1 MSTAIATAGA
11 GSRPGTTLARRL
23 LRHRLFA
30 AGAATCGLVVALSLL
45 AGLLAQADPNQ
56 MSVLRRLKPPSG
68 AAWFGTDAYG
78 RDLFAR
84 VLHGGQVSLL
94 VGLSVAAATGILGSA
109 VGALAG
115 FLRVL
120 DGPLMRVMDAL
131 MAFPSVLL
139 AIAITA
145 ALGPSLANVVVALAI
160 TYTPRTARVARAAVL
175 VAMEQDYVQAAR
187 AYGCDGLRLLWSHVL
202 PNCLAP
208 LIVQVTFVFGYAV
221 LAAAVLSFLGM
232 GTPPPTPSWGGIV
245 AEGRTLLRVAPWIC
259 LFPGIA
265 IALFVLGLNLL
276 GDGLRD
282 VLDPRMRLERE

>member
-1 MSTAIATAGA
+1 MTASTGTLPSRRATSLAG
-11 GSRPGTTLARRL
+11 RL
-23 LRHRLFA
+23 LRHRLFV
-30 AGAATCGLVVALSLL
+30 AGASICAIVVVASVL
-45 AGLLAQADPNQ
+45 AGAIAQADPNQ
-56 MSVLRRLKPPSG
+56 MSILRRLRPPS
-68 AAWFGTDAYG
+68 AALWFGTDAYG

-84 VLHGGQVSLL
+84 VLHGGRVSLA
-94 VGLSVAAATGILGSA
+94 VGLSVAAASAILGTA
-109 VGALAG
+109 IGALAG
-115 FLRVL
+115 FLRPL

-139 AIAITA
+139 AIAITS
-145 ALGPSLANVVVALAI
+145 ALGPSIANVIVALAI

-187 AYGCDGLRLLWSHVL
+187 SYGCAGARLLWSHIL

-221 LAAAVLSFLGM
+221 LAEAVLSFLGM

-259 LFPGIA
+259 LFPGLA
-265 IALFVLGLNLL
+265 IAAFVLGLNLL

-282 VLDPRMRLERE
+282 VLDPRMRVERE

>member
-1 MSTAIATAGA
+1 MIEAAGTLPVRRPASLAT
-11 GSRPGTTLARRL
+11 RL
-23 LRHRLFA
+23 LRHRLFV
-30 AGAATCGLVVALSLL
+30 AGASICTIVVATAVF
-45 AGLLAQADPNQ
+45 AGVVAQADPNQ
-56 MSVLRRLKPPSG
+56 MSILRRLRPPSG
-68 AAWFGTDAYG
+68 EIWFGTDAYG

-84 VLHGGQVSLL
+84 VLHGGRVSLAVGSSVAVATALLGTL
-94 VGLSVAAATGILGSA
+94 VGAI
-109 VGALAG
+109 AG
-115 FLRVL
+115 FLRAL

-145 ALGPSLANVVVALAI
+145 ALGPSLANVIVALAI

-187 AYGCDGLRLLWSHVL
+187 SYGCAGARLLWSHVL

-221 LAAAVLSFLGM
+221 LAEAVLSFLGM

-259 LFPGIA
+259 LFPGLA
-265 IALFVLGLNLL
+265 IAAFVLGLNLL

-282 VLDPRMRLERE
+282 VLDPRMRVERE

>member
-1 MSTAIATAGA
+1 
-11 GSRPGTTLARRL
+11 
-23 LRHRLFA
+23 
-30 AGAATCGLVVALSLL
+30 
-45 AGLLAQADPNQ
+45 
-56 MSVLRRLKPPSG
+56 MSVLRRLKPPSQ

-94 VGLSVAAATGILGSA
+94 VGLSVAAATGIIGTL

-115 FLRVL
+115 FLRAL

-145 ALGPSLANVVVALAI
+145 AMGPSLANVIVALAI

-221 LAAAVLSFLGM
+221 LAEAVLSFLGM

>member
-1 MSTAIATAGA
+1 MSVALATDP
-11 GSRPGTTLARRL
+11 PGPRRRSTFARRL
-23 LRHRLFA
+23 MRHRLFA
-30 AGAATCGLVVALSLL
+30 AGAATCGFVVVASLL
-45 AGLLAQADPNQ
+45 AGVVAQADPNQ
-56 MSVLRRLKPPSG
+56 MSVLRRLKPPSET
-68 AAWFGTDAYG
+68 ALFGTDAYG

-94 VGLSVAAATGILGSA
+94 VGLSVAAATGILGTL

-115 FLRVL
+115 YLRLL

-145 ALGPSLANVVVALAI
+145 AMGPSLGNVIVALAI
-160 TYTPRTARVARAAVL
+160 AYTPRTARVARAAVL
-175 VAMEQDYVQAAR
+175 VAMEQDYIQAAR

-221 LAAAVLSFLGM
+221 LAEAVLSFLGM

-259 LFPGIA
+259 LFPGLA

>member
-1 MSTAIATAGA
+1 MSAAIATAEA
-11 GSRPGTTLARRL
+11 PPRRGTSLARRL

-56 MSVLRRLKPPSG
+56 MSVLRRLKPPSQ

-94 VGLSVAAATGILGSA
+94 VGLSVAAATGIIGTL

-115 FLRVL
+115 FLRAL

-145 ALGPSLANVVVALAI
+145 AMGPSLANVIVALAI

-221 LAAAVLSFLGM
+221 LAEAVLSFLGM

>member
-1 MSTAIATAGA
+1 MSTAPAIAAPRRGA
-11 GSRPGTTLARRL
+11 SLARRL

-30 AGAATCGLVVALSLL
+30 AGAATCALVVASAIL
-45 AGLLAQADPNQ
+45 ADVLAQSDPNQ
-56 MSVLRRLKPPSG
+56 MSVLRRLRPPSDD
-68 AAWFGTDAYG
+68 AWFGTDAYG
-78 RDLFAR
+78 RDLLAR
-84 VLHGGQVSLL
+84 VLHGGRVSLL
-94 VGLSVAAATGILGSA
+94 VGLAVAAATGILGTL
-109 VGALAG
+109 VGAIAG
-115 FLRVL
+115 FLRPL

-145 ALGPSLANVVVALAI
+145 AMGPSLGNVIVALAI

-187 AYGCDGLRLLWSHVL
+187 AYGCEGARLLWSHVL

-221 LAAAVLSFLGM
+221 LAEAVLSFLGM

-259 LFPGIA
+259 LFPGLA
-265 IALFVLGLNLL
+265 IALFVLALNLL